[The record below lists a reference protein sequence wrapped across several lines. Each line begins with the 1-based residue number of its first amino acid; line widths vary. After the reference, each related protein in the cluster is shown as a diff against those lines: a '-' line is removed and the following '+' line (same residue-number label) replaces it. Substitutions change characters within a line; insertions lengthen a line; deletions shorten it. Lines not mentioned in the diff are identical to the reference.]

1 MIILAILVT
10 FCIAMGITAGAH
22 RLWSHRAYK
31 AKWPLRF
38 VLMLLQTTAFQ
49 VNFYFFPFSFYNLL
63 SYLYKKMLKF
73 KKMYYILK
81 LISINFSFLF

>member
-1 MIILAILVT
+1 MVFSAILVT

-49 VNFYFFPFSFYNLL
+49 VDFYFFSSFYN
-63 SYLYKKMLKF
+63 YHLYKKILKF
-73 KKMYYILK
+73 EKCI
-81 LISINFSFLF
+81 IFQN